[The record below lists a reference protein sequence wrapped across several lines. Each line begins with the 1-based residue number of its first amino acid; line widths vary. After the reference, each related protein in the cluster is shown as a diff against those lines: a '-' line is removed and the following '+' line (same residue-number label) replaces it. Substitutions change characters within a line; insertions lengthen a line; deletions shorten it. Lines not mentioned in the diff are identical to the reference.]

1 MTNEVKSLLAKKW
14 KNEAADLGVGR
25 HFIDEEI
32 VVRVNGSVEKR
43 SDQLVSPT
51 VSIPLIPTL
60 ALFWE
65 KAGITRDHALNMLR
79 EAITEAMDDG
89 VSEDTSIQD
98 RIGDVTTA
106 ITAVRKELL
115 DKLPKMKR
123 AGRLDLSDLEVEVVP
138 AVAIAA
144 TNELLVA

>member
-1 MTNEVKSLLAKKW
+1 MNNEVKSLLAKKW
-14 KNEAADLGVGR
+14 KNEAADLEVGR
-25 HFIDEEI
+25 HYIDEEI
-32 VVRVNGSVEKR
+32 VVRVHGAVEKR

-89 VSEDTSIQD
+89 VSEDANIQD
-98 RIGDVTTA
+98 RISDVTTA
-106 ITAVRKELL
+106 ITAVRKELI

>member
-1 MTNEVKSLLAKKW
+1 MNNEVKTLLAKKW
-14 KNEAADLGVGR
+14 KNESTEFEVGR
-25 HFIDEEI
+25 HYIDEEI
-32 VVRVNGSVEKR
+32 VVRVQGSVEKR
-43 SDQLVSPT
+43 ADQLVSPT

-89 VSEDTSIQD
+89 VSEDANIQD

-106 ITAVRKELL
+106 ITAIRKELI

-138 AVAIAA
+138 AVAIAS
-144 TNELLVA
+144 TSELLVA